1 LLEDLRYV
9 WRSLGHRPLYAAVTI
24 VVFALAIG
32 ANATVFGVFNGLF
45 LRPSPYPDDE
55 RLVMIDSSMPK
66 VGAQF
71 AGTSI
76 PEYLERR
83 VAPSLEGLAMV
94 GPQQRTLTGEGA
106 PEQLSVVRASPS
118 LFKVLGVAPLLG
130 RGFVEDESVP
140 GRDRVVVLGERS
152 WRTRFGARPDIVGQD
167 VRLDGLAFRVVGVMP
182 AAFGF
187 PDRTVDLWEPFS
199 YTAEESSEE
208 RRGYTFATSVGRLRP
223 GATIEGLEADLGAI
237 LGRAVERLPDLATRI
252 ENTGY
257 TVRVRPWR
265 DTVVGALKPTVTIL
279 QGVVALVLLIAS
291 ASIANLQLSRMLAR
305 RKELALR
312 AALGAGQWRLARL
325 VFLETLTLA
334 VMGGGVGF
342 VAAIFGVELVR
353 ALGLDA
359 ADQGFEFV
367 LDPAVLGFTLAV
379 ALGAAVA
386 AGALPLIGV
395 WRGEAGYA
403 VPLAAPRG
411 GGSGVSRRVGGALV
425 VFQVATSVA
434 LLVGAGLLVRS
445 FDELRREGPGFS
457 AEGVWT
463 AGVAL
468 PAGRYATP
476 EARAAFFER
485 AIGEI
490 GALPGV
496 AAAGLT
502 TAMPFAGSDLG
513 GTIIVDGYDPPGGTP
528 PPVAELRS
536 ISERYFDALGVPVL
550 QGRTFAPNEAER
562 VVVVTD
568 TMARAFWPGESALG
582 QRVRNTPDDPWATVV
597 GVVPRIKHT
606 SLRDDSGR
614 HTIYW
619 HYRQRPESSAVFAVR
634 STLPPEQLTGAVRD
648 VLGRLDPGLA
658 LHDVQP
664 LAARVA
670 RSLGTQRM
678 PMVLTLIFAGTAL
691 ALAIVGIYGLL
702 TWAVTQRVGEIGVRM
717 ALGARAADV
726 LRLVLGQGLRLLAV
740 GLLLGVVAAVVVGR
754 VLSAQLYGVS
764 PLDPLVFLTAV
775 ATLSGTALVATW
787 LPARRAALTDPIQ
800 ALRAE

>member
-1 LLEDLRYV
+1 MLQDLRYIG
-9 WRSLGHRPLYAAVTI
+9 RSLSQRPLYAAVTI

-45 LRPSPYPDDE
+45 LRPLPYPDDE

-66 VGAQF
+66 VDAEF

-76 PEYLERR
+76 VEYLERR
-83 VAPSLEGLAMV
+83 DAPSLEGLAIV
-94 GPQQRTLTGEGA
+94 GPQQRTLTGEGD

-118 LFKVLGVAPLLG
+118 LFGVLGVAPLLG
-130 RGFVEDESVP
+130 RGFIEDESVP
-140 GRDRVVVLGERS
+140 GQDRVVVLGERL
-152 WRTRFGARPDIVGQD
+152 WRTRFGARVDIVGQD
-167 VRLDGLAFRVVGVMP
+167 VRLDGAAFRVVGVMP

-187 PDRTVDLWEPFS
+187 PDRSIDLWEPFS
-199 YTAEESSEE
+199 YTTEESSDE
-208 RRGYTFATSVGRLRP
+208 RRGYTFAMSIGRLRP

-237 LGRAVERLPDLATRI
+237 LERAVERLPDLTTRI
-252 ENTGY
+252 ANTGY

-265 DTVVGALKPTVTIL
+265 DTVVGELKPMMTML
-279 QGVVALVLLIAS
+279 QGIVALVLLIAS
-291 ASIANLQLSRMLAR
+291 CNIANLQLSRMLAR
-305 RKELALR
+305 RRELAVR
-312 AALGAGQWRLARL
+312 AALGAGRWRLARL

-334 VMGGGVGF
+334 AIGGGLGF

-353 ALGLDA
+353 ALGLDP

-367 LDPAVLGFTLAV
+367 LDPTVLGFTLAV
-379 ALGAAVA
+379 ALGAAVV
-386 AGALPLIGV
+386 AGVLPLIGV

-403 VPLAAPRG
+403 VPSAAPRG
-411 GGSGVSRRVGGALV
+411 GGSGVSRRLGGALV

-445 FDELRREGPGFS
+445 FDELRREGPGFA

-468 PAGRYATP
+468 PAGRYSTP
-476 EARAAFFER
+476 AALAGFFGR
-485 AIGEI
+485 AIDAI
-490 GALPGV
+490 DALPGV
-496 AAAGLT
+496 AAAGIT
-502 TAMPFAGSDLG
+502 TAMPFAGSDLA
-513 GTIIVDGYDPPGGTP
+513 GTIIVEGDDRPEGTP

-536 ISERYFDALGVPVL
+536 ISERYFEALGVPVL
-550 QGRTFAPNEAER
+550 EGRTFAANEAEL

-568 TMARAFWPGESALG
+568 TMARAFWPGRSALG
-582 QRVRNTPDDPWATVV
+582 QRVRITPDDPWATVV

-614 HTIYW
+614 HTVYW

-634 STLPPEQLTGAVRD
+634 TALPPEELTGAVRD
-648 VLGRLDPGLA
+648 VVARLDPGLA
-658 LHDVQP
+658 LHDVQA

-670 RSLGTQRM
+670 RSLGSQRM
-678 PMVLTLIFAGTAL
+678 PMAFTLIFAGMAL
-691 ALAIVGIYGLL
+691 ALAAVGIYGLL
-702 TWAVTQRVGEIGVRM
+702 TWAVSQRVGEIGVRM

-726 LRLVLGQGLRLLAV
+726 LRLVLGQGFRLLAV
-740 GLLLGVVAAVVVGR
+740 GLLIGVGAAVALGR
-754 VLSAQLYGVS
+754 LLSTQLYGVS
-764 PLDPLVFLTAV
+764 PLDPLVFLIAV

-787 LPARRAALTDPIQ
+787 LPANRAALIDPIQ